1 MKEIEGKIYMLRN
14 RNMLS
19 TLPHYAENL
28 FKGVEKAIKE
38 SREIEIGGN
47 SILFINR
54 MFTNRFG

>member
-1 MKEIEGKIYMLRN
+1 MQEIKDKIHMLRHS
-14 RNMLS
+14 S

-54 MFTNRFG
+54 MFANRFG